1 MQGHTDLTGAVIA
14 SNQLTVENNLN
25 RLETGTLAAWNIEN
39 YSKYKASA
47 VSVSG
52 GYSFGVGA
60 DNKEIVSN
68 MTEDKKSRATLSGS
82 GASQLKGSEHSTTRS
97 GISGG
102 TIVITDLEA
111 QRKCTGQ
118 ASTEV
123 LAILERDT
131 RTGNVSGGLDKNW
144 DGAKLA
150 QQAQANAQIMT
161 AFSQQAGLNI
171 RAYTELKRKGLREQ
185 INNTNDPEQNRQLE
199 QEMGTLNIQERL
211 MNVFVGTLTGTVDT
225 AVAHAVLSEAA
236 EYMREYTI
244 GNSSRFPRVIVG
256 EKDGELVILNN
267 VSGESAG
274 VRGDEFKLGGVR
286 VDLGLI
292 CGIDN
297 KRCVVQRDENQ
308 KPVLG
313 EFGIPMLKLNENNQ
327 VMFDPEAAGMSFEE
341 FKKTKEGKKMR
352 GLTGGVQGERGTIA
366 GLSYAPGGF
375 WDHIVESY
383 AGTHDVI
390 GGSLSGLY
398 DEQGNTRVDRADAV
412 KIMHEAWSAIAI
424 APSTPFALSEALPTE
439 AWRLLDVLLR
449 AQ

>member
-118 ASTEV
+118 ATTEV

-131 RTGNVSGGLDKNW
+131 RTGDVSGGLDKNW
-144 DGAKLA
+144 DGAKLV

-199 QEMGTLNIQERL
+199 QEM
-211 MNVFVGTLTGTVDT
+211 
-225 AVAHAVLSEAA
+225 
-236 EYMREYTI
+236 
-244 GNSSRFPRVIVG
+244 
-256 EKDGELVILNN
+256 
-267 VSGESAG
+267 
-274 VRGDEFKLGGVR
+274 
-286 VDLGLI
+286 
-292 CGIDN
+292 
-297 KRCVVQRDENQ
+297 
-308 KPVLG
+308 
-313 EFGIPMLKLNENNQ
+313 
-327 VMFDPEAAGMSFEE
+327 
-341 FKKTKEGKKMR
+341 
-352 GLTGGVQGERGTIA
+352 
-366 GLSYAPGGF
+366 
-375 WDHIVESY
+375 
-383 AGTHDVI
+383 
-390 GGSLSGLY
+390 
-398 DEQGNTRVDRADAV
+398 
-412 KIMHEAWSAIAI
+412 
-424 APSTPFALSEALPTE
+424 
-439 AWRLLDVLLR
+439 
-449 AQ
+449 